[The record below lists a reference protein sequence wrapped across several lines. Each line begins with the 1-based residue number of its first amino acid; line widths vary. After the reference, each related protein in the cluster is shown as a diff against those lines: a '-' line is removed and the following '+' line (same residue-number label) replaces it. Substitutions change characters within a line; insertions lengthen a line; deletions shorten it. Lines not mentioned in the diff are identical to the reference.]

1 MINNRLVIN
10 SDKTHLLVMASSRKH
25 KIHQNYGITLNT
37 GAEIIEPQNHEKLLG
52 GFISNDLTWKENLKD
67 NEKSLFR
74 IVTTRINALSKI
86 CRISSFKTRK
96 MIANG
101 IFMSKII
108 YLIQLWSGS
117 PQYLINFLQ
126 KLQNRAARLVTKK
139 NVFTPVKILLQQ
151 CGWLSIKQLMF
162 YHNILQIYKTKIT
175 KKPVYLYQK
184 SQWKDLCVQILP
196 L

>member
-1 MINNRLVIN
+1 
-10 SDKTHLLVMASSRKH
+10 MASSRKH

-74 IVTTRINALSKI
+74 IVTSRINALSKI

-108 YLIQLWSGS
+108 YLIQLWCGA
-117 PQYLINFLQ
+117 PQYLLNFLQ
-126 KLQNRAARLVTKK
+126 KLQNRAARLVAKK
-139 NVFTPVKILLQQ
+139 NVFTPIKILRQQ
-151 CGWLSIKQLMF
+151 CGWLSIKQ
-162 YHNILQIYKTKIT
+162 
-175 KKPVYLYQK
+175 
-184 SQWKDLCVQILP
+184 
-196 L
+196 

>member
-1 MINNRLVIN
+1 
-10 SDKTHLLVMASSRKH
+10 MASSRKH

-74 IVTTRINALSKI
+74 IVTSRINALSKI

-108 YLIQLWSGS
+108 YLIQLWSGA

-126 KLQNRAARLVTKK
+126 KLQNRAARLVAKK

-175 KKPVYLYQK
+175 KKRFIFIK
-184 SQWKDLCVQILP
+184 SFPTNLVRRQDWQPAIKLE
-196 L
+196 